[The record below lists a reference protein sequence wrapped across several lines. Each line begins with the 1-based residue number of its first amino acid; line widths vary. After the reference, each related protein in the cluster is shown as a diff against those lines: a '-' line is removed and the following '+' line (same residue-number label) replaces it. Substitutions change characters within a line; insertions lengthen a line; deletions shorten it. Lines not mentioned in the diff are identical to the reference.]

1 MRYRKYYTVEEWK
14 KFDKWAERIN
24 GMDITVQEIMCKKYD
39 IILTDYQTADEIKIE
54 KKRLSRE
61 KKIKVIKRIGHIGG
75 VVALQSYQA
84 IKAYNSKPVKKQKK
98 KRKRKNQSTL
108 YGLTG
113 KRN

>member
-1 MRYRKYYTVEEWK
+1 MRYRKYYTVAEWK
-14 KFDKWAERIN
+14 KFDQWAERIN
-24 GMDITVQEIMCKKYD
+24 GIDITSQEIMCKKYD

-75 VVALQSYQA
+75 VIALQSYQA
-84 IKAYNSKPVKKQKK
+84 LKAYNSKPVKKTRKK
-98 KRKRKNQSTL
+98 KRRKKQSTL

-113 KRN
+113 KS